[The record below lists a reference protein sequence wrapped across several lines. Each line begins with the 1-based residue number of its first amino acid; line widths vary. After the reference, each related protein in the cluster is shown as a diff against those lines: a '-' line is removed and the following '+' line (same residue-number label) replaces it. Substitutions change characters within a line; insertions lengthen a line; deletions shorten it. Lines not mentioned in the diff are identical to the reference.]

1 MTGSPLVAV
10 QRSIKFREYGTLKL
24 DEDELT
30 WGGHV
35 PDIVDLRLI
44 VRVATVGVAA
54 VGVAT
59 VAAALVELA
68 AVART

>member
-44 VRVATVGVAA
+44 VRVATVGVA
-54 VGVAT
+54 T